1 MLKILKW
8 YKYTIKNEEG
18 TNNKLVNDFD
28 YALTSVYVVISLVNV
43 CSGIGNLTLVG
54 RESMEINAN
63 QGVLGD
69 EQIIRTILLLCI
81 NIIILL
87 RLNIKLYIK
96 QKKLEDDAIM
106 NMCMSNNNDVKK
118 IEVEALRKR
127 INTLKLIYVIDIVIF
142 IMNMVYGASIET
154 SLSVIVAA
162 PILVTGWD
170 NFIDIAEDKYLA
182 KPNLTYRTTIH

>member
-1 MLKILKW
+1 M
-8 YKYTIKNEEG
+8 
-18 TNNKLVNDFD
+18 
-28 YALTSVYVVISLVNV
+28 
-43 CSGIGNLTLVG
+43 
-54 RESMEINAN
+54 
-63 QGVLGD
+63 
-69 EQIIRTILLLCI
+69 
-81 NIIILL
+81 
-87 RLNIKLYIK
+87 
-96 QKKLEDDAIM
+96 
-106 NMCMSNNNDVKK
+106 
-118 IEVEALRKR
+118 RKR